1 MVVKAFRNKCY
12 PLGGKGLEWCIYHG
26 LKWCL
31 SLTKVLIIQSEEE
44 LPAHYLPENNN
55 VNTRLPGLSQC
66 SLSEL
71 VSCSTIHSISTSTV
85 LQDSFPILHYLSLLL
100 ASLSLRCLALPPH
113 VVQVPPPQPPLQP
126 NPTRLLPPI
135 LQASAAPP
143 LHPTWS
149 WWAIVR
155 FKQMDGEQRGERGA
169 PSACPPCITANQA
182 VGNLLKLSRQSN
194 E

>member
-1 MVVKAFRNKCY
+1 MVVKAFRDKCY

-85 LQDSFPILHYLSLLL
+85 LQDSFPVLHYLSLLL
-100 ASLSLRCLALPPH
+100 ASLSLTLPRITSQCLAGSPPCLLH
-113 VVQVPPPQPPLQP
+113 LLLLLLSPSAPPYPLTSSHSASLCCSTPPPLLGPDEPL
-126 NPTRLLPPI
+126 
-135 LQASAAPP
+135 
-143 LHPTWS
+143 
-149 WWAIVR
+149 
-155 FKQMDGEQRGERGA
+155 
-169 PSACPPCITANQA
+169 
-182 VGNLLKLSRQSN
+182 
-194 E
+194 

>member
-1 MVVKAFRNKCY
+1 MVVKAFRDKCY
-12 PLGGKGLEWCIYHG
+12 PLGDEGFERCIYHG

-31 SLTKVLIIQSEEE
+31 SPTKVLIIQSEEE
-44 LPAHYLPENNN
+44 LPAHYLPGNNN
-55 VNTRLPGLSQC
+55 MNTRLPGPSQC

-71 VSCSTIHSISTSTV
+71 VSCSTIHSISTSTRIHSSSCTISP
-85 LQDSFPILHYLSLLL
+85 SFHPHSP
-100 ASLSLRCLALPPH
+100 SRRLALPPN
-113 VVQVPPPQPPLQP
+113 VLQVAPSSFQPH
-126 NPTRLLPPI
+126 PTRSLPPI

-169 PSACPPCITANQA
+169 PSACPPLYHCQP
-182 VGNLLKLSRQSN
+182 GSG
-194 E
+194 

>member
-1 MVVKAFRNKCY
+1 MVVKAFRDKCY

-71 VSCSTIHSISTSTV
+71 VSCSTIHSISTSTM
-85 LQDSFPILHYLSLLL
+85 LQDSFPVLHYLSLLL
-100 ASLSLRCLALPPH
+100 ASLSLCCLTLPPH
-113 VVQVPPPQPPLQP
+113 VAQVAPSLQP
-126 NPTRLLPPI
+126 NPTLSLPPI

-143 LHPTWS
+143 LPPYLVVMSHCEIQ
-149 WWAIVR
+149 A
-155 FKQMDGEQRGERGA
+155 DGWGTKG
-169 PSACPPCITANQA
+169 
-182 VGNLLKLSRQSN
+182 
-194 E
+194 